1 LLLAVSCKQA
11 AQAAPVS
18 AATNQQ
24 TFQVKGVVKELKP
37 DGKTIVIQHEAIP
50 NYMPAMTM
58 PFEVHDTNELRGLQ
72 PGDIITF
79 QMTVND
85 TNGWIHHIS
94 KLTAAKPTALP
105 SRAGVF
111 ITHDV
116 EPLDIGDPLPDY
128 HFTNEF
134 GQAVSTAQFRGQP
147 LVFTFFFTSCPFPL
161 FCPLL
166 SSRFEDTQKKLL
178 ALTNAPS
185 KWHLLSI
192 SFEPETDTPEVLK
205 HYAERYH
212 YDPAHWS
219 FVTGDMIDIISI
231 SDQVGEQF
239 SRSPETGVSHNL
251 RTVVVDAQGR
261 IQKIYH
267 NNDWTADDLV
277 AEILK
282 AAKTKP

>member
-1 LLLAVSCKQA
+1 MYRWIVLTAAGIFLLLAVSCKQA

-105 SRAGVF
+105 
-111 ITHDV
+111 
-116 EPLDIGDPLPDY
+116 
-128 HFTNEF
+128 
-134 GQAVSTAQFRGQP
+134 
-147 LVFTFFFTSCPFPL
+147 
-161 FCPLL
+161 
-166 SSRFEDTQKKLL
+166 
-178 ALTNAPS
+178 
-185 KWHLLSI
+185 
-192 SFEPETDTPEVLK
+192 
-205 HYAERYH
+205 
-212 YDPAHWS
+212 
-219 FVTGDMIDIISI
+219 
-231 SDQVGEQF
+231 
-239 SRSPETGVSHNL
+239 
-251 RTVVVDAQGR
+251 
-261 IQKIYH
+261 
-267 NNDWTADDLV
+267 
-277 AEILK
+277 
-282 AAKTKP
+282 

>member
-1 LLLAVSCKQA
+1 MVLLLAVSCTPA
-11 AQAAPVS
+11 ARAAPVS
-18 AATNQQ
+18 AAASQQ

-58 PFEVHDTNELRGLQ
+58 PFEVRDTNELRGLQ

-85 TNGWIHHIS
+85 TNGWIHHIA
-94 KLTAAKPTALP
+94 KLTAAKPSALP

-134 GQAVSTAQFRGQP
+134 GQAVSTGQFKGQP
-147 LVFTFFFTSCPFPL
+147 LVFTFFFTSCPYPL

-166 SSRFEDTQKKLL
+166 SSHFEDTQKKLL
-178 ALTNAPS
+178 ALTNAPPE
-185 KWHLLSI
+185 WHLLSI

-205 HYAERYH
+205 RYAERYH

-219 FVTGDMIDIISI
+219 FVTGGMIDLISI

-239 SRSPETGVSHNL
+239 SRQL
-251 RTVVVDAQGR
+251 
-261 IQKIYH
+261 
-267 NNDWTADDLV
+267 
-277 AEILK
+277 
-282 AAKTKP
+282 